1 MTDTQDTQ
9 ITQDAAAAH
18 DAPATPPSQA
28 TKNAAAAPGAP
39 ELELGDEPTPLDG
52 LIASIRAAVA
62 PGVSTEARAAGTAA
76 CRAILTA
83 LEAQVGQPLAAAT
96 PAATV
101 GNLLS
106 HLASLPREQILEFL
120 RDKFPAG
127 PPSRRPSQPT
137 AGPRFHLIQIPQVRP
152 RGNRS

>member
-1 MTDTQDTQ
+1 MTDTQDIPIIQ
-9 ITQDAAAAH
+9 DDAATP
-18 DAPATPPSQA
+18 DAPATPPSPTTQN
-28 TKNAAAAPGAP
+28 TPAAPSAP
-39 ELELGDEPTPLDG
+39 ELADKSSPLEG

-62 PGVSTEARAAGTAA
+62 PGVSTEARAAGAAA

-83 LEAQVGQPLAAAT
+83 LEVQVGQPLTAAT
-96 PAATV
+96 PAATL
-101 GNLLS
+101 GSLLS

-127 PPSRRPSQPT
+127 LSSRRPSQPT

-152 RGNRS
+152 RGNGS